1 MAAKAPRVGEV
12 EWQQRVLDWKSSG
25 KTQAAWCVEHGI
37 STKTFRRW
45 KSRIFRKSDPSGGK
59 ATSVQR
65 TMQSFIPLEITGDG
79 ASGKNAS
86 KTNAKTKS
94 GMSVGIGKFSVEVS
108 SDYDPSFLKR
118 LLATIAEI
126 A

>member
-12 EWQQRVLDWKSSG
+12 EWQQRVLDWRSSG
-25 KTQAAWCVEHGI
+25 KTQAAWCVENGI

-45 KSRIFRKSDPSGGK
+45 KSRVFRKSEPSSGK

-65 TMQSFIPLEITGDG
+65 PTQSFIPLEIMGDA